1 MSSEAVQ
8 PGGGLELQ
16 FGPFRLFPQQRL
28 LLRTDTPLRL
38 GSRTREILFALV
50 ERAGEIVMKSELIA
64 RVWPNTVVEEGTLR
78 VHVNALR
85 NALGCGKSGVRYVE
99 NVTGRGY
106 LFIAPV
112 TRREEPRARQPGLTI
127 PLTRMIGREPF
138 LSALTARLAQARS
151 SHRRFHTVVGPGGSG
166 KSTVAA
172 NLADSLRAS
181 YPDGARL
188 IDLAAAP
195 NASPLAAVAAS
206 LGCGASTRGEVTP
219 LINLLRKKQMLL
231 VLDNCE
237 RVVDD
242 AAALAETLLAC
253 APGLHILATSR
264 EPLRSRS
271 ERLLQLPPLGLPAA
285 AAPVTAMR
293 ALESPAVQLFV
304 ERAMDSQDDF
314 ELTDATAPVVVD
326 ICRKVDGLPLAIELA
341 AALVGLFGIREVA
354 SRIDDPLGL
363 LTKGCRTAPP
373 RHQTLRATLDWSY
386 TSLSDSERIA
396 LRRLA
401 IFDRSFDLNSA
412 VMEVASDTIMP
423 ADVADIIANLT
434 AKSLLVR
441 DEAAGRDLYRLL
453 TTTRAYALEKLTASG

>member
-28 LLRTDTPLRL
+28 LLRTNTPMRL

-127 PLTRMIGREPF
+127 PLTRMIGREPI
-138 LSALTARLAQARS
+138 LAALTARLAQAHS
-151 SHRRFHTVVGPGGSG
+151 SHRRFLTVVGAGGSG

-188 IDLAAAP
+188 IDLAAASSTTCSQLS
-195 NASPLAAVAAS
+195 NTSNICFFRSRLIKGVTSSRVLAPHPS
-206 LGCGASTRGEVTP
+206 
-219 LINLLRKKQMLL
+219 
-231 VLDNCE
+231 
-237 RVVDD
+237 D
-242 AAALAETLLAC
+242 AATAARGDAL
-253 APGLHILATSR
+253 G
-264 EPLRSRS
+264 
-271 ERLLQLPPLGLPAA
+271 AA
-285 AAPVTAMR
+285 ARSMRRAP
-293 ALESPAVQLFV
+293 
-304 ERAMDSQDDF
+304 
-314 ELTDATAPVVVD
+314 
-326 ICRKVDGLPLAIELA
+326 
-341 AALVGLFGIREVA
+341 
-354 SRIDDPLGL
+354 
-363 LTKGCRTAPP
+363 
-373 RHQTLRATLDWSY
+373 
-386 TSLSDSERIA
+386 
-396 LRRLA
+396 
-401 IFDRSFDLNSA
+401 
-412 VMEVASDTIMP
+412 
-423 ADVADIIANLT
+423 
-434 AKSLLVR
+434 
-441 DEAAGRDLYRLL
+441 
-453 TTTRAYALEKLTASG
+453 SG